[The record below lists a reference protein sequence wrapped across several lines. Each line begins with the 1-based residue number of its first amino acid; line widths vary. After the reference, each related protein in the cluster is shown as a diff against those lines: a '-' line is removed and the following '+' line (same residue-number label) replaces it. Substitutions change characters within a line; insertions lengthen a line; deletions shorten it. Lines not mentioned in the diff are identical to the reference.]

1 MQQSPSLSEL
11 VEHRLRMVLD
21 AKRTTLAAL
30 SPDAEPLSAH
40 LDAMLAG
47 GKRLRSRFALAG
59 WQACSDGENA
69 PAALIELGVALEL
82 FHAAAL
88 VHDDLIDRSA
98 TRRGLPAAHTA
109 FAALHRA
116 ETWAGDADHFGMAAA
131 VLLGDLLLVW
141 SAELSERA
149 VREAGPAAGAAV
161 ADLLTTM
168 REEVTV
174 GQYLDVLAEQE
185 GGRRSPAEQLER
197 ALLIARVKSG
207 RYSVAYP
214 IRIGAALAGADARRM
229 SALAEAGEWTG
240 LAFQLRDDLLGAL
253 GDSAITGKPSGD
265 DIREGK
271 RTVLVAEAL
280 QLMSDP
286 DAMEL
291 AAALGNQDVDADTLT
306 RVQHALLT
314 SGAVAAV
321 EARIAEAEG
330 AAFAALDDSGASQAQ
345 LAPLRGL
352 IAAATR
358 RHA

>member
-11 VEHRLRMVLD
+11 VETRLRMVLD
-21 AKRTTLAAL
+21 EKRTTLAAL

-59 WQACSDGENA
+59 WQACVDGEDA
-69 PAALIELGVALEL
+69 PDALIVVAVALEL

-98 TRRGLPAAHTA
+98 TRRGLPAAHSA
-109 FAALHRA
+109 FADLHRS
-116 ETWAGDADHFGMAAA
+116 ETWAGEADHFGMASA

-141 SAELSERA
+141 SAELTERA
-149 VREAGPAAGAAV
+149 LRAAGPTSAAV
-161 ADLLTTM
+161 AELLTTM

-240 LAFQLRDDLLGAL
+240 LAFQLRDDLLGAV
-253 GDSAITGKPSGD
+253 GDSTITGKPSGD

-286 DAMEL
+286 DAREL
-291 AAALGNQDVDADTLT
+291 VAALGNQDVDADALA

-321 EARIAEAEG
+321 EARIADAEA
-330 AAFAALDDSGASQAQ
+330 AAFAALDDSGASESQ
-345 LAPLRGL
+345 LAPLRAL